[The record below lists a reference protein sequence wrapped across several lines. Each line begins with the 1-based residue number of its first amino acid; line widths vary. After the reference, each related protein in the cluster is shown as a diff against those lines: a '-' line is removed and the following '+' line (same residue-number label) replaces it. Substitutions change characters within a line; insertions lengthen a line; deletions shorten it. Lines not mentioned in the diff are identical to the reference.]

1 MWCEEAKAHQ
11 NSQKLVATECSRMEF
26 RVIEMVV
33 WSWTTRTWPPP
44 VIEYALYI
52 LMILPIF
59 ELTLPAIS
67 QPFRFPECR

>member
-1 MWCEEAKAHQ
+1 
-11 NSQKLVATECSRMEF
+11 MEF

-52 LMILPIF
+52 PMILPMF
-59 ELTLPAIS
+59 EMNLPAIS